1 MVRRLFFGLRMTYIL
16 ANRAEGH
23 DGIVFLKEG
32 LAGIPSA
39 SNPPRL
45 FKNIEAANRHAA
57 ILNKVLGGIWEPQE
71 AIRILVTNFA

>member
-1 MVRRLFFGLRMTYIL
+1 MVWWLVFGLRMKYIL

-23 DGIVFLKEG
+23 DGIVFLKVG

-45 FKNIEAANRHAA
+45 YNSLEAADRHAA
-57 ILNKVLGGIWEPQE
+57 ILNKVLGGTWEPQE
-71 AIRILVTNFA
+71 AIRILITNFA